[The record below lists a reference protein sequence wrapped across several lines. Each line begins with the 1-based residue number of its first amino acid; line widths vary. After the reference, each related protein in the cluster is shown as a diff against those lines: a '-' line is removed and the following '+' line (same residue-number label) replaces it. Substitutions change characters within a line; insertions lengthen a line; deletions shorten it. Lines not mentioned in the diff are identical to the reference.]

1 MFINFETQKWILLFI
16 PALKNTK
23 KEKVL
28 FCVLFWFCL
37 FEGGAPFPL
46 LGLWV
51 LLGLFLR
58 MYTGW
63 CEKRYLGEKAA
74 SMLCFAS
81 VHVKTI
87 EKAHG
92 LMSLLS
98 CMPGVCGTL
107 VVPEITRQGLP
118 SLNTH
123 LFLYWKERLLLIL
136 IVPTKGFLS
145 PWLTSTV
152 HKYASNKTGSFSRQ
166 KSTAVEGTITQ

>member
-1 MFINFETQKWILLFI
+1 MFFFGFVYLR
-16 PALKNTK
+16 
-23 KEKVL
+23 
-28 FCVLFWFCL
+28 
-37 FEGGAPFPL
+37 GGAPFPL

-98 CMPGVCGTL
+98 CMPRVCGTL

-123 LFLYWKERLLLIL
+123 QVCPGDFLHWKERLLLIL

-152 HKYASNKTGSFSRQ
+152 HKFASNKTESFSRQ
-166 KSTAVEGTITQ
+166 NSTGSTAVEGTITQ